1 VNIAFSDEDSGSVL
15 DTFFDILLLIDMIFS
30 FFSAYLDDEDNI
42 VKNPRKIIF
51 NYLKGWF
58 IVDTIAIFPISSLS
72 DSSLSRFHNLTRI
85 GKIPRLYRLLRLA
98 KLMRTIRMVKHG
110 SFNKFTK
117 FVLRKLKVNT
127 NIERVIMFIFGF
139 LLINHI
145 SACLWYFV
153 AKLQDL
159 APDCWV
165 TRLNYNDAPD
175 FELYIASLYW
185 TLTTVTTVGYGDISA
200 GTLLEKVFGL
210 IIMTCGVFMYSYAI
224 GALSSIVSVFDIK
237 NREMNAKLSILASI
251 KKEYG
256 LKQEIY
262 DKVRKMIK
270 YDMNK
275 NQKDRMNF
283 LSELPNKLRI
293 ELSHEMHDT
302 DIHSLYFFKNQPND
316 FVAYIAPLLKP
327 VKYTQ
332 NDILY
337 KIGDNLEESI
347 YN

>member
-1 VNIAFSDEDSGSVL
+1 MLTIDIVL
-15 DTFFDILLLIDMIFS
+15 N

-42 VKNPRKIIF
+42 IKNNRKIII

-58 IVDTIAIFPISSLS
+58 IIDTVAIFPISYFT
-72 DSSLSRFHNLTRI
+72 DNSLSRFHNLTKI

-98 KLMRTIRMVKHG
+98 KLMRTLRMVRQG
-110 SFNKFTK
+110 NFNKFTK
-117 FVLRKLKVNT
+117 LVLRKMKVNT
-127 NIERVIMFIFGF
+127 NIERVIMFICGF

-145 SACLWYFV
+145 FACLWYFV

-159 APDCWV
+159 DPDSWV
-165 TRLNYNDAPD
+165 TRLGYNDATD
-175 FELYIASLYW
+175 FELYIVSLYW

-200 GTLLEKVFGL
+200 GTLIEKVLGL

-237 NREMNAKLSILASI
+237 NREMNAKMSILASI
-251 KKEYG
+251 TKEYG
-256 LKQEIY
+256 LNPDIY
-262 DKVRKMIK
+262 NKVRKMIK

-275 NQKDRMNF
+275 NQKDRLNF
-283 LSELPNKLRI
+283 LNELPNKLRI
-293 ELSHEMHDT
+293 ELSQEMHDS

-316 FVAYIAPLLKP
+316 FISYVAPLLKP
-327 VKYTQ
+327 IKYTQ
-332 NDILY
+332 NDTLY

-347 YN
+347 YD